1 MINLDLSTLPSDDE
15 QLIKQGFSLSG
26 SKTIEEFIIKAM
38 INESTR
44 LHQDANNTALS
55 SDAYDCFVKACE
67 QPSEPNE
74 KLKNAFKRYNTFSK

>member
-26 SKTIEEFIIKAM
+26 SKTIEVFAIQAM

-44 LHQDANNTALS
+44 LHQDANNTTLTTE
-55 SDAYDCFVKACE
+55 AYERFVKACE
-67 QPSEPNE
+67 HPGEPNE
-74 KLKNAFKRYNTFSK
+74 KLKNAFKRCNTFTK